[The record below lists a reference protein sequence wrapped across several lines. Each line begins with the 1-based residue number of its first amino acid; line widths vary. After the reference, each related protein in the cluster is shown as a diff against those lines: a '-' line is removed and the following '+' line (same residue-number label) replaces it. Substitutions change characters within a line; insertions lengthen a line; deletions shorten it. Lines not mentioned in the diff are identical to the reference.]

1 MRKITFFYL
10 TSILVLLSS
19 CYNNIIEVSLSV
31 ESENHVKELNLE
43 TQQSYCFF
51 YNGEKYES
59 DYQIND
65 STTVI
70 FFDNKVNDIWNT
82 LKNKINL
89 AVFIH
94 DNRDIEYFDNDTIL
108 RKKLTKSKTQ
118 TRINFEQGYVLNQAY
133 LQYWKDSDFKGT
145 SWNHTL
151 NSQNGWSTAV
161 SSFIGTGLDDR
172 ISSYKLIAN
181 YSIVDFP
188 TKYSSIIA
196 TFYENTNYLGYS
208 FSANVSG
215 VKTEDIK
222 ASLKNIFMPNGKNWN
237 DVISSL
243 RFERIEH

>member
-1 MRKITFFYL
+1 M
-10 TSILVLLSS
+10 
-19 CYNNIIEVSLSV
+19 
-31 ESENHVKELNLE
+31 
-43 TQQSYCFF
+43 
-51 YNGEKYES
+51 
-59 DYQIND
+59 
-65 STTVI
+65 
-70 FFDNKVNDIWNT
+70 
-82 LKNKINL
+82 
-89 AVFIH
+89 
-94 DNRDIEYFDNDTIL
+94 
-108 RKKLTKSKTQ
+108 
-118 TRINFEQGYVLNQAY
+118 LNQAY

-161 SSFIGTGLDDR
+161 SSFIGTGLNDR